1 MGLNETIREKLEEI
15 DPLVFYGMAG
25 NLSEDAM
32 WDYTVFFR
40 ESRIPSDNKTGKSY
54 AFHVAIVRENE
65 IPDGLDDI
73 VIKKILEIPGVR
85 TGGDATYAYTEKRNT
100 GVYVEVLDIPFVK
113 PVKEG

>member
-1 MGLNETIREKLEEI
+1 MGLNDTIREKLEEI

-40 ESRIPSDNKTGKSY
+40 ERRRQSDNRTGKTY

-65 IPDGLDDI
+65 IPEGLDDV
-73 VIKKILEIPGVR
+73 VIQKILEIPGVR
-85 TGGDATYAYTEKRNT
+85 TGGDATYAYTVKRNT
-100 GVYVEVLDIPFVK
+100 GVSVEVLDIPFVK
-113 PVKEG
+113 PMKED